1 MKLILRALKCLI
13 GTTQIA
19 TRTRARFKQKVL
31 LLAAVLASASTAMAS
46 DIAMTEF
53 YYAPLNYYFIT
64 PKAEDKTVLDT
75 VPGWART
82 GKSFITSDTAA
93 TGLVPLTRFYFDKVA
108 RGQSRGSHFYTALDA
123 DRAVLRALNPGNTQT
138 ARLPFDEGTN
148 GYVTLPAVSG
158 KGGSCAGALLPVYRA
173 FRGNTR
179 FPDDPNH
186 HFSTDVATHNVL
198 VADGWDDEGV
208 TFCVTAVS
216 AAKTSIALQVLDGP
230 ISNAEV
236 CYDRNGDGLCVG
248 AEETTRSNASG
259 VATLQVPTV
268 DIGNYRWLA
277 RVGTDATNVTTG
289 AITASYLL
297 SAPSARGTVISPLT
311 TVAQTYMEQSG
322 AGLGDA
328 ERWFKA
334 QTGISTSPL
343 DDYTKALDV
352 TAATLSRVVV
362 AALQAQTQLLL
373 PLVGQA
379 DMLGTAINRIDVDS
393 AAAVALV
400 GLLPDLAAA
409 ARDLTIVNA
418 ATPAARERVI
428 ATVAATLVG
437 DLSPLTVTTAP
448 SRIAFAKLPRDTAP
462 TVAVA
467 GTTTPAFSFTDS
479 NNWFYR
485 TYAATGADNAVD
497 ASGLRHY
504 YDLHR
509 QMSAGT
515 IKEWGSANTQARSG
529 DIHWSGKAWQTCPL
543 GFRSA
548 TTPRDAAGYFVSDYC
563 EGRSSDRNS
572 RATLNIDGRLLSD
585 IVAAVRKLPGS
596 DAGVAYADWGPANL
610 ALLGTSTFPPGS
622 NLYYQTNLNLG
633 NGYRY
638 DVTAAQVFVANAD
651 TAAGGDTRTTAGL
664 ACATTT
670 ASTLAATLEEVIA
683 RAPGKPCIF
692 AGSTNSDGTS
702 LNPNEAWVGSS
713 VFLATVANGTT
724 LPAGTANYYST
735 NLRVRAAFPGGNSVN
750 YLACYERRSDATS
763 RNCSVIGSGSY
774 KIEQLGDGRV
784 LSFQNLP
791 LAALS
796 GGFAQIM
803 IERGGRVN
811 FGFQSLP
818 GTLSNTMR
826 LNLAATNAL
835 FTKLGMPPL
844 VP

>member
-1 MKLILRALKCLI
+1 MTLTAFSSVSDATGIVTRRRAV
-13 GTTQIA
+13 GVQ
-19 TRTRARFKQKVL
+19 TRM
-31 LLAAVLASASTAMAS
+31 LLAIVLASASTAMAA
-46 DIAMTEF
+46 DVAMTEF

-64 PKAEDKTVLDT
+64 PKADDKTVLDT

-108 RGQSRGSHFYTALDA
+108 RGQSRGSHFYTALDT
-123 DRAVLRALNPGNTQT
+123 DRAVLRALNPGNTQA

-148 GYVTLPAVSG
+148 GYVTLPLVSG
-158 KGGSCAGALLPVYRA
+158 KGGSCAGALVPVYRA
-173 FRGNTR
+173 FRGNAR

-216 AAKTSIALQVLDGP
+216 AAKTSVVLQVLDGP

-236 CYDRNGDGLCVG
+236 CYDRNGDGLCGG
-248 AEETTRSNASG
+248 ADETTRSNASG

-277 RVGTDATNVTTG
+277 RVGTDATNATTG
-289 AITASYLL
+289 AITASYVLT
-297 SAPSARGTVISPLT
+297 APSARGNVISPLT
-311 TVAQTYMEQSG
+311 TLAQTYMAQSG
-322 AGLGDA
+322 AGVGDA

-343 DDYTKALDV
+343 DDYTKALDA
-352 TAATLSRVVV
+352 TAATFSRVAV

-379 DMLGTAINRIDVDS
+379 DMLGTAISRIDLDR
-393 AAAVALV
+393 AAAVGVV
-400 GLLPDLAAA
+400 GLVPDIAAA
-409 ARDLTIVNA
+409 ARDFAIVNA
-418 ATPAARERVI
+418 ATPAARENAI
-428 ATVAATLVG
+428 TAAATKLISE
-437 DLSPLTVTTAP
+437 LSPLTLATAP
-448 SRIAFAKLPRDTAP
+448 SRIAFAKLPRDATPIA
-462 TVAVA
+462 AVEGA
-467 GTTTPAFSFTDS
+467 TMPAFSFTDA

-485 TYAATGADNAVD
+485 AFAATATDNAID

-509 QMSAGT
+509 QMNAGT
-515 IKEWGSANTQARSG
+515 IREWGTANTQARSG
-529 DIHWSGKAWQTCPL
+529 DIHWSGRAWQTCPL

-548 TTPRDAAGYFVSDYC
+548 ITPRDAAGFNLSDYC
-563 EGRSSDRNS
+563 DGRSADRNS
-572 RATLNIDGRLLSD
+572 RAAVSIDGRLMSE
-585 IVAAVRKLPGS
+585 IVAVFRKFPGS
-596 DAGVAYADWGPANL
+596 DAGVAYADWGPTNL
-610 ALLGTSTFPPGS
+610 SLLGTSTFPTGS

-638 DVTAAQVFVANAD
+638 DVTAAQVFVATAE
-651 TAAGGDTRTTAGL
+651 TAAGGDTRTTAAL
-664 ACATTT
+664 ACASST
-670 ASTLAATLEEVIA
+670 ASTLATTLEEMIA
-683 RAPGKPCIF
+683 RTPGKPCIF
-692 AGSTNSDGTS
+692 AGSSNSDGTS

-713 VFLATVANGTT
+713 VFLMTVANGTT
-724 LPAGTANYYST
+724 LPVGTANYYST
-735 NLRVRAAFPGGNSVN
+735 NLRIRAAFPGGNSVN

-763 RNCSVIGSGSY
+763 RNCTVIGSGTY
-774 KIEQLGDGRV
+774 KIERLGDGRV
-784 LSFQNLP
+784 LSYQNLP

-796 GGFAQIM
+796 GGFAQVM

-818 GTLSNTMR
+818 GTLASTMR
-826 LNLAATNAL
+826 LNLTATNAL

>member
-1 MKLILRALKCLI
+1 MTLTLFSSAPESTGVVTHRRAV
-13 GTTQIA
+13 GVQS
-19 TRTRARFKQKVL
+19 RL
-31 LLAAVLASASTAMAS
+31 LLAIALASASTAMAA
-46 DIAMTEF
+46 DVAMTEF

-64 PKAEDKTVLDT
+64 PKTDDKTVLDT

-93 TGLVPLTRFYFDKVA
+93 SGLVPLTRFYFDKVA

-123 DRAVLRALNPGNTQT
+123 DRAVLRALNPGNAQ
-138 ARLPFDEGTN
+138 APRLPFDEGTN
-148 GYVTLPAVSG
+148 GYVTLPVVSG
-158 KGGSCAGALLPVYRA
+158 RGGSCAGALVPVYRA
-173 FRGNTR
+173 FRGNAR

-186 HFSTDVATHNVL
+186 HFTTDVATHNVL

-208 TFCVTAVS
+208 TFCVAAVS
-216 AAKTSIALQVLDGP
+216 AAKTSVALQVLDGP

-236 CYDRNGDGLCVG
+236 CYDRNGDGLCGG

-277 RVGTDATNVTTG
+277 RVGTDATNATTG

-297 SAPSARGTVISPLT
+297 TAPSARGNVISPLT
-311 TVAQTYMEQSG
+311 TLAQTYMEQSG
-322 AGLGDA
+322 TGLGDA

-352 TAATLSRVVV
+352 TAATFSRVVV

-379 DMLGTAINRIDVDS
+379 DMLGTAISRIDLDR
-393 AAAVALV
+393 AAAVAVV
-400 GLLPDLAAA
+400 GLVPDLAAA
-409 ARDLTIVNA
+409 ARDPAIVNA
-418 ATPAARERVI
+418 ASTTARETAI
-428 ATVAATLVG
+428 SNAAAKLINE
-437 DLSPLTVTTAP
+437 LSPLTLATAS
-448 SRIAFAKLPRDTAP
+448 SRIALARLPRDTAP
-462 TVAVA
+462 IAAAAAA
-467 GTTTPAFSFTDS
+467 GTNTSAFTFTDS

-485 TYAATGADNAVD
+485 TYPATVADNSVD
-497 ASGLRHY
+497 ASGLLHY

-509 QMSAGT
+509 QMSGGT
-515 IKEWGSANTQARSG
+515 IKEWGSATTQARSG
-529 DIHWSGKAWQTCPL
+529 DIHWTGTAWQTCSL

-548 TTPRDAAGYFVSDYC
+548 ITPRDAAGNALSNYC
-563 EGRSSDRNS
+563 EGRSIDRTS
-572 RATLNIDGRLLSD
+572 RSTVNIDGRLISE
-585 IVAAVRKLPGS
+585 IVAAMRKLPGS

-622 NLYYQTNLNLG
+622 NLYYQTNVNLG

-638 DVTAAQVFVANAD
+638 DVTAAQVFVANAE
-651 TAAGGDTRTTAGL
+651 TAAGGDTRTTAAL

-670 ASTLAATLEEVIA
+670 ASTLATTLEEMIA

-692 AGSTNSDGTS
+692 AGSSNSDGTS
-702 LNPNEAWVGSS
+702 LNPNEAWVGTSL
-713 VFLATVANGTT
+713 FLMTVANGAT
-724 LPAGTANYYST
+724 LPVGTANYYSA
-735 NLRVRAAFPGGNSVN
+735 NLRIRAAFPGGNSVN

-763 RNCSVIGSGSY
+763 RNCTAIGSGTY
-774 KIEQLGDGRV
+774 KIEQLGDGRA
-784 LSFQNLP
+784 LTFQNLP
-791 LAALS
+791 PAALS
-796 GGFAQIM
+796 GGFSQVM
-803 IERGGRVN
+803 IERSGRVN

-818 GTLSNTMR
+818 GTTSNTMR

-835 FTKLGMPPL
+835 FSKLGIAPL